1 MQQTPTLRLLWP
13 DAWAPTAF
21 SGLPILVD
29 DQVVPTSD
37 PAIVQVPGMNILDRA
52 VRLGVMPDDLIRPVP
67 VGKTAMKP

>member
-1 MQQTPTLRLLWP
+1 MGSDSVQRPSLVHR
-13 DAWAPTAF
+13 
-21 SGLPILVD
+21 PILVD

-67 VGKTAMKP
+67 VSKTAMKP